1 MEELMTTGGRK
12 TKEDLERIITVLRQ
26 CIARQTQSGQLT
38 STIGSRL
45 TFPASEYG
53 QSNHSTGRRNQCCRK
68 FETPQSLQIRQ
79 LIQVSHHSK
88 ASRKMLTLPIRI
100 QFADHHIGRM
110 TDQGTEYTSNVTTRK
125 TDTRLL
131 QSTAPVFFRA
141 Q

>member
-1 MEELMTTGGRK
+1 MTTGRRK
-12 TKEDLERIITVLRQ
+12 TKEDLERIITALCQ
-26 CIARQTQSGQLT
+26 CIARQTQTGQLT

-45 TFPASEYG
+45 MFPASEYG
-53 QSNHSTGRRNQCCRK
+53 QSDHSTGRQNQCCRK
-68 FETPQSLQIRQ
+68 FETPQSLQTRQ
-79 LIQVSHHSK
+79 LIQVSQRSK
-88 ASRKMLTLPIRI
+88 ISKKEMLTLPIRI